1 MNRFFIVVFFCSFG
15 FVVNAQTSV
24 TDSVI
29 TGKVTIIKDSRL
41 DDLVIKEAAF
51 NEAIALA
58 PKTSKGYRLMVLNS
72 NNRDLSMQIRSQLLQ
87 RYPDEKL
94 YMSFQSPYVKLKMG
108 NFVSKEEAENFKK
121 DIIKNLKI
129 TSNIYIL
136 SETIE
141 LKPENEMA
149 VPIK

>member
-41 DDLVIKEAAF
+41 DDLVIKEATF